1 MSCDGRSPHQE
12 FFIEGQKLKRVFSS
26 IGLWTTISAFI
37 LGSGAVV
44 VSPPTPA
51 YATDTATYLG
61 VVEVDCSAG
70 ELKAETIV
78 YTGGVGDTFKLLS
91 SSGRCTLAAT
101 SVLTGEPTELV
112 ANVPSG
118 LITVVSAGE
127 FVISDATSPTP
138 VDVTFKT
145 VAGPVFGN
153 HNRGTMPEQL
163 EEFSCNVE
171 FSSSVRIYYQAIND
185 TFKIQNTSGSR
196 TCTAFSGLSS
206 VVTGLPTS
214 LATEGAGDTSGVI
227 TIKGPGTFTATSS
240 RGGTI
245 TFTVVE
251 GAQPPIGSGLALN
264 GSVTYTDVFYS
275 VATGVV
281 DAKVT
286 LVSAVNITSAFIL
299 DDTISPTAGNWA
311 LAPDLTVFN
320 SAAGE
325 GSARVK
331 IEFFQT
337 GTSTPVSL
345 TNLSATVVDV
355 DNYQFMSA
363 IDVDTYE
370 LSSSPAT
377 KLVASKTGNLLTV
390 REPVG
395 EGSSKSDQDHWVVMN
410 FDQASSL
417 EFTFGDTSGSAS
429 FGLNFA
435 TASWST
441 APTVLTAPVS
451 TSGSSTPAGSTSAV
465 VPQLAKTGS
474 ESNSLAAG
482 IAVAAGL
489 LIAGFAALI
498 FVRRKAI
505 K

>member
-1 MSCDGRSPHQE
+1 M
-12 FFIEGQKLKRVFSS
+12 
-26 IGLWTTISAFI
+26 IGAFI

-44 VSPPTPA
+44 VSTGTPA

-61 VVEVDCSAG
+61 VVEVDCRPG
-70 ELKAETIV
+70 ELRAKTIV
-78 YTGGVGDTFKLLS
+78 FTGGVGDTFKLIS
-91 SSGRCTLAAT
+91 DSDRCTMGAT
-101 SVLTGEPTELV
+101 SVLTGEPTELLEG
-112 ANVPSG
+112 VPSG

-138 VDVTFKT
+138 VAVTFKT

-163 EEFSCNVE
+163 IDFSCNVE
-171 FSSSVRIYYQAIND
+171 FSSSVRIFYQAIND
-185 TFKIQNTSGSR
+185 TIKLQNTSSSR

-206 VVTGLPTS
+206 VVTGLPAS

-251 GAQPPIGSGLALN
+251 GAQPPIGDGLTLN
-264 GSVTYTDVFYS
+264 GSVTYPDVFYS

-325 GSARVK
+325 GSARIK

-337 GTSTPVSL
+337 GTSTPVVL
-345 TNLSATVVDV
+345 TNLSATVIDI
-355 DNYQFMSA
+355 DNNQFVSA
-363 IDVDTYE
+363 TGVDTYQ

-377 KLVASKTGNLLTV
+377 NLVDSKTGNLLTV
-390 REPVG
+390 REPNG
-395 EGSSKSDQDHWVVMN
+395 AGSNDSNEAHWVVMN
-410 FDQASSL
+410 FNSASSL
-417 EFTFGDTSGSAS
+417 EFTFGDTSGGAS
-429 FGLNFA
+429 FGLTFA
-435 TASWST
+435 AASWST
-441 APTVLTAPVS
+441 SPTVLTAPVS
-451 TSGSSTPAGSTSAV
+451 TSGNTAPSGTTVSL
-465 VPQLAKTGS
+465 VPQLARTGS
-474 ESNSLAAG
+474 DYSDLTSG
-482 IAVAAGL
+482 IAIAAGL
-489 LIAGFAALI
+489 IIAGFATLTL
-498 FVRRKAI
+498 VRRRTTK
-505 K
+505 